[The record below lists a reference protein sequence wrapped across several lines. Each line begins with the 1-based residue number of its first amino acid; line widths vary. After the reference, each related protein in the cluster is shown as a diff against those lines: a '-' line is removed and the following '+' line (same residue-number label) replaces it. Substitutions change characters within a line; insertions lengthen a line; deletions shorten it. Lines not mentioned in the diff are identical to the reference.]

1 MSVFIKNVKTSKF
14 ESLTRVRFLKKKEI
28 LEMIKISSL
37 EKNNNCYI
45 SLYYNI
51 TIVIFKCF
59 DKDDHKV

>member
-1 MSVFIKNVKTSKF
+1 
-14 ESLTRVRFLKKKEI
+14 
-28 LEMIKISSL
+28 MIKISSL

>member
-1 MSVFIKNVKTSKF
+1 
-14 ESLTRVRFLKKKEI
+14 
-28 LEMIKISSL
+28 MIKISSL

-59 DKDDHKV
+59 DEKLKKLKDKKQEQRL